1 MGLIARAPGGRFRA
15 TASTASS
22 ARPTGPSPAWPS
34 PPPSPRF
41 PPCRSRAPALSQS
54 LARRRL
60 TPVDCSPPPYPSR
73 SLAPALPQLLARP
86 HLTQVARSPSPYPRL
101 TVTDVAMGPAD
112 WPRTHCPRR
121 RFGESHPTS
130 PKTHMYMTLF
140 PCHQIRIQA
149 TPLSPP
155 PRARCC
161 SRAVQGPRCGD
172 PGSVG
177 GPALVP
183 SRPRQAVGDGAS
195 VLRSPGTP

>member
-101 TVTDVAMGPAD
+101 TAAHTVTAVAMGPAD
-112 WPRTHCPRR
+112 WPRTDCPRR

-130 PKTHMYMTLF
+130 PKTHVRHPFSLQ
-140 PCHQIRIQA
+140 PNSH
-149 TPLSPP
+149 
-155 PRARCC
+155 
-161 SRAVQGPRCGD
+161 
-172 PGSVG
+172 PGR
-177 GPALVP
+177 PP
-183 SRPRQAVGDGAS
+183 SRPRLARVAVAGPCRAEGAAIR
-195 VLRSPGTP
+195 V